1 MKAGSLSCQVPASSI
16 PTREY
21 LANALVRHV
30 PITAMRMWLYG
41 LLGIRMVEPSS
52 TNIMMATDVH
62 APRRIEIGAQATVGR
77 HCLLDG
83 RGGLRIGAQVN
94 ISSYTLLITGTH
106 DPHAYD
112 FAGRL
117 APIAIGDHAWL
128 ATRVTV
134 LPGCCIGEGAV
145 VAAGALVTADVSP
158 YTIVGGIPAKKLGD
172 RRRDLDYSPAYRP
185 NWT

>member
-1 MKAGSLSCQVPASSI
+1 MHVRALST

-30 PITAMRMWLYG
+30 PITGVRIWLYC
-41 LLGIRMVEPSS
+41 LLGISIAERSS

-62 APRRIEIGAQATVGR
+62 APRRIEIGPRTTIGR

-94 ISSYTLLITGTH
+94 ISSYALLITGTH
-106 DPHAYD
+106 DPHARD

-117 APIAIGDHAWL
+117 APIVIGDHAWL

-134 LPGCCIGEGAV
+134 LPGCCIGAGAV
-145 VAAGALVTADVSP
+145 VATGAVVTADVAP
-158 YTIVGGIPAKKLGD
+158 YTIVGGVPAKKLGD
-172 RRRDLDYSPAYRP
+172 RRRDLEYSAIHRA